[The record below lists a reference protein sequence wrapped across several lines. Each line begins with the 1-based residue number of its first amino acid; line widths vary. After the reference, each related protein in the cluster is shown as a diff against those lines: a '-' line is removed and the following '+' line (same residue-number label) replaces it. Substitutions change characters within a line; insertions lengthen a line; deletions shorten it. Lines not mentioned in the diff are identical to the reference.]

1 MPDVA
6 FLTDYQAYFI
16 RYQSI
21 VLVWVGGPLLRI
33 NMVAI
38 RGRFLGRRYSVLG
51 YPCGAG
57 VSFCAALNLMVST

>member
-6 FLTDYQAYFI
+6 FLTDYEAYFTC
-16 RYQSI
+16 YQSL
-21 VLVWVGGPLLRI
+21 VLVRVGGPLLRI

-38 RGRFLGRRYSVLG
+38 RGRFSGSRYPVLG